1 VKFSHIF
8 ELADILN
15 QHFVMK
21 LKFALFTLLLLFSRG
36 CDFYSTSLWFFD
48 NPTGETNPLYRYFGI
63 GWTGLIIVNIIIV
76 GLVIYACFYFYFL
89 YKRPTNLY
97 KEPKNYRELA
107 SLQYFNSTD
116 KFYQIFYKIP
126 KNKKVLL
133 AHTGYVLT
141 VVIIIGGFLA
151 TIHNLSQY
159 YDLNFYN
166 QFRKIVGRP
175 LFVIYGLIL
184 LTFFL
189 AYRQLLIGE
198 YRKYKNIS

>member
-1 VKFSHIF
+1 MKF
-8 ELADILN
+8 
-15 QHFVMK
+15 
-21 LKFALFTLLLLFSRG
+21 KFTFFTLLLLFSRG

-48 NPTGETNPLYRYFGI
+48 NPTDETNPLYRYFGI
-63 GWTGLIIVNIIIV
+63 GWTGLLIVNIIIV
-76 GLVIYACFYFYFL
+76 GLVIYAYFYFYFL

-97 KEPKNYRELA
+97 KEPTNYRELA

-133 AHTGYVLT
+133 AHTGYVST
-141 VVIIIGGFLA
+141 VVFIIASFLA

-159 YDLNFYN
+159 YDLHFYN

-175 LFVIYGLIL
+175 LFVVYGLIV
-184 LTFFL
+184 LTL
-189 AYRQLLIGE
+189 ILTYRYLLISE
-198 YRKYKNIS
+198 YKKYKNIS